1 MSEILR
7 IAEKHSLAV
16 IEDCAQAVGARYRG
30 TLVGTFGH
38 AAFFSFQLLKG
49 INTYGGGMAV
59 TNDASLAARVRQLA
73 SAEPLPTSRELIKR
87 FLTGFA
93 VRCGVS
99 PRGFTFWGFPL
110 QAVASFFG
118 DHDFYEYLWEKIR
131 PLDPFP
137 DAYQRRYSNVQ
148 AIVGLRA
155 LARLHEFNDL
165 SRAHARRYNAAL
177 ADCRSI
183 QIPRISP
190 DIEHVYYQFCVYVS
204 DPSRASRNAIRRGVD
219 FETTH
224 VDVCSTLPLFR
235 EFAADCPGAEVT
247 KEALQL
253 PVYSR
258 LRASDVE
265 RVVKV
270 VRQVTEDLAPLS
282 ARDKARIALAADVG
296 RLKRQVRAS

>member
-1 MSEILR
+1 M
-7 IAEKHSLAV
+7 
-16 IEDCAQAVGARYRG
+16 
-30 TLVGTFGH
+30 
-38 AAFFSFQLLKG
+38 
-49 INTYGGGMAV
+49 
-59 TNDASLAARVRQLA
+59 
-73 SAEPLPTSRELIKR
+73 
-87 FLTGFA
+87 GFA

-110 QAVASFFG
+110 QALASFFS
-118 DHDFYEYLWEKIR
+118 DHDFYEHLWEKIR

-137 DAYQRRYSNVQ
+137 GAYQRRYSNVQ

-155 LARLHEFNDL
+155 LTRLDEFNAR
-165 SRAHARRYNAAL
+165 SRDHAQRYTKAL
-177 ADCRSI
+177 ADCRSL
-183 QIPRISP
+183 QIPRVSH
-190 DIEHVYYQFCVYVS
+190 DVEHVYYQYCVYVS
-204 DPSRASRNAIRRGVD
+204 DPSRARRNAIRRGVD

-247 KEALQL
+247 EEALQL

-258 LRASDVE
+258 LRTSDVE

-270 VRQVTEDLAPLS
+270 MRQATGDLAPFS

-296 RLKRQVRAS
+296 RLKRQARAS